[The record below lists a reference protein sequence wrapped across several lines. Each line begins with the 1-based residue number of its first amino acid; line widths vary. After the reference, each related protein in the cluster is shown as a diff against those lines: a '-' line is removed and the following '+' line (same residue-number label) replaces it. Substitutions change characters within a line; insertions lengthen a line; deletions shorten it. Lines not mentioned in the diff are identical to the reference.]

1 MKPKYQGST
10 ERSRPLSELLPDL
23 PQEQYQLLEEIMRA
37 EAQTVKYKLEE
48 EFRAAL
54 GEIVKTFQMNI
65 RNEMSLESLRIR
77 EHLEKISN
85 EIIALSQQI
94 HAMINNPNIKP
105 NETLIELMERV
116 EALEQTVFNARY
128 SKPSKP

>member
-1 MKPKYQGST
+1 MKPKYENST
-10 ERSRPLSELLPDL
+10 GRSRPLNELLPDL

-77 EHLEKISN
+77 EHLNKISE
-85 EIIALSQQI
+85 EIQALSIQI
-94 HAMINNPNIKP
+94 HSMINNPDIKP

-116 EALEQTVFNARY
+116 KALEQTVFNAR
-128 SKPSKP
+128 